1 MLESPEN
8 SFKGHLSLQEDSKE
22 NISFTANRSRNEK
35 EKELGDRFIPL
46 RENDDL
52 WNRAILTNSASSKK
66 DQQVKRLLLT
76 GMMNDSENRRVL
88 RFNSKHRKKK
98 DLYSE
103 GITEIGLRRAAGKRS
118 VRNRRTLPKRAEKVL
133 DAPGLINDYYL
144 NLIDWGL
151 NNLLAVC
158 LGDGAFVWNPVTQEG
173 NQFFESDNTLMFPT
187 SIAWAPKDNNMIAIG
202 FSDSKVHIRDFGKNM
217 LVREIDDHWARVSAV
232 NWNPANT
239 NLFTTSS
246 KDCEIINYDLRVQRT
261 LQVCRGHTQEVCGLK
276 WSPDGSLLASGGNDN
291 TLMIWDPR
299 NDARP
304 LFQFREHKAAVKAL
318 AWCPWQ
324 KNLIV
329 SGGGSSDKTIKFWR
343 VDEGKLLTSHHIS
356 SQVCGLLWNPRDK
369 ELLSAHGY
377 SQFQLS
383 LWKNP
388 SMHKVGDLFGHKD
401 RVLHLALS
409 PDHSTIVSAGADETL
424 RFWKIFDVS
433 KDSDL
438 SSHKSMLTPLN
449 IR

>member
-1 MLESPEN
+1 MIETFDNAFGGP
-8 SFKGHLSLQEDSKE
+8 LSLQEASKE
-22 NISFTANRSRNEK
+22 NQSFTANWENEK
-35 EKELGDRFIPL
+35 KKERQMGDRFIPL
-46 RENDDL
+46 RENDY
-52 WNRAILTNSASSKK
+52 WNRKVLTNSAGNKK
-66 DQQVKRLLLT
+66 NEHVKRLLLNPDNEKSN
-76 GMMNDSENRRVL
+76 GRIL
-88 RFNSKHRKKK
+88 RFNPCHRKKK
-98 DLYSE
+98 DIYDE

-118 VRNRRTLPKRAEKVL
+118 VRSKRTLPKRAEKVL

-144 NLIDWGL
+144 NLIDWGI

-158 LGDGAFVWNPVTQEG
+158 LGEGAFVWNPVTQEG
-173 NQFFESDNTLMFPT
+173 SQFFSSTNSLMFPT
-187 SIAWAPKDNNMIAIG
+187 SISWAPKADNMIAIG
-202 FSDSKVHIRDFGKNM
+202 FSNSHVHIRDFSRNV

-232 NWNPANT
+232 TWNPYHT
-239 NLFTTSS
+239 NIFTTSS
-246 KDCEIINYDLRVQRT
+246 KDCEIINYDMRVQRST
-261 LQVCRGHTQEVCGLK
+261 QVCKGHTQEVCGLK

-291 TLMIWDPR
+291 ALLIWDPR
-299 NDARP
+299 KDGKP
-304 LFQFREHKAAVKAL
+304 LHEFREHKAAVKAL

-324 KNLIV
+324 KNVIV

-343 VDEGKLLTSHHIS
+343 VDEGKLKASHNIS

-383 LWKNP
+383 LWKYPN
-388 SMHKVGDLFGHKD
+388 MQKVGDLFGHKD

-433 KDSDL
+433 KDSEN
-438 SSHKSMLTPLN
+438 SSHKSLLTPLN